1 MTNIINREQL
11 LNMPESDYMNEVQL
25 SFFRNLLETQKE
37 EILADISEVKNTLQ
51 VNERNS
57 DVTDIATVI
66 EQQQIDLKRTDRE
79 RKLLNKINKTI
90 KLIDEGEYGF
100 CEETGEPIGLQ
111 RLLARP
117 TTTLSIEAKQQ
128 QEFKEKT
135 VGHVKIATYTD

>member
-1 MTNIINREQL
+1 MAKLLTRDEL
-11 LNMPESDYMNEVQL
+11 LNMPESEYMNTDQL
-25 SFFRNLLETQKE
+25 AFFKNLLETQKE
-37 EILADISEVKNTLQ
+37 EILADISAVKNTLQ
-51 VNERNS
+51 SNEKNS

-79 RKLLNKINKTI
+79 RKLLNKINKTL
-90 KLIDEGEYGF
+90 KLINAGDYGY

-135 VGHVKIATYTD
+135 IGQVKMSTYTD